1 MFEGKSFFT
10 QANEKMS
17 CEGVYN
23 QMGGEE
29 NDGAGMIDMSG
40 ANAIKNFKGKCCEK
54 FPKAAAYC
62 EGTFKAAAM
71 FEGKSFFTQANEK
84 MSCAGV
90 YNQMGGEENDG
101 AGMIDMSGAN
111 AIKTFK
117 DKCCEKFKFAKAAA
131 YCGGTFKAEAMF
143 EGKSFFT
150 QANEKMSC
158 EGVYNQMGG

>member
-1 MFEGKSFFT
+1 MFEGK
-10 QANEKMS
+10 
-17 CEGVYN
+17 
-23 QMGGEE
+23 
-29 NDGAGMIDMSG
+29 
-40 ANAIKNFKGKCCEK
+40 
-54 FPKAAAYC
+54 
-62 EGTFKAAAM
+62 
-71 FEGKSFFTQANEK
+71 
-84 MSCAGV
+84 GV

-131 YCGGTFKAEAMF
+131 YCGGTFKATAMF

-158 EGVYNQMGG
+158 EGVYNQMGGEEQDGAGMIDMSGANAIKTFKDKCCGDQATAHTEL